1 MERSQRVA
9 RYAVLGGGA
18 AGLTLAWRLARAGAS
33 VTLFE
38 REPRPGGL
46 AAGFRVDEV
55 WLEKFYHHIFKTD
68 RAIIRLIGELGLGN
82 QLFWGTPASKVLTSG
97 AEHQLDS
104 PLSLLRFGPLSLIDR
119 LRMGMAMAY
128 LKLEPRPDR
137 LEGRTAARWIRRWMG
152 DGPYRT
158 VWRPLLE
165 GKFGGRADEI
175 AAPWFWARVH
185 DRTTALGY
193 VRGGFQQV
201 YDRLA
206 EEIAAAGGALRF
218 GAEVRGVRRAAESGF
233 CVLTSEGGDRFDRV
247 ISCLPTRVTCRLVPE
262 LPDWYRTAYDQGDAF
277 GAHCLI
283 LALDRPLTGSY
294 WLNIGDRGYP
304 FMVLVE
310 HTNFLPPADYGGR
323 RLVYLGN
330 YRAMDDPIYGKDTE
344 ALIAEYLPHLAR
356 INPGIRR
363 EWIREAWTFSAP
375 FAQPIVTVDYRR
387 HIPPVATPLPGLY
400 LANMFQVYP
409 HDRGQNYSI
418 ELAERLAE
426 RLLRTSH
433 GEVTGRPGRDES
445 RPYRVVG

>member
-1 MERSQRVA
+1 VERSEGGT

-38 REPRPGGL
+38 RESGPGGL
-46 AAGFRVDEV
+46 AAGFRVGDV

-68 RAIIRLIGELGLGN
+68 RAIIRLIGELGLEDR
-82 QLFWGTPASKVLTSG
+82 LFWGTPASVVLTGG

-104 PLSLLRFGPLSLIDR
+104 PLSLLRFRPLSLVNR

-128 LKLEPRPDR
+128 LKLEPRPER

-206 EEIAAAGGALRF
+206 EQIAAAGGALRF
-218 GAEVRGVRRAAESGF
+218 GTEVRGVHAAEGRF
-233 CVLTSEGGDRFDRV
+233 CVLTAGGGERFDRV

-262 LPDWYRTAYDQGDAF
+262 LPDWYRTKYDQGEAF
-277 GAHCLI
+277 GAHCLV
-283 LALDRPLTGSY
+283 LALDRPLTDSY
-294 WLNIGDRGYP
+294 WLNIGDGGYP
-304 FMVLVE
+304 FMVLVG
-310 HTNFLPPADYGGR
+310 HTNFLPAADYGGR
-323 RLVYLGN
+323 HLVYLGN
-330 YRAMDDPIYGKDTE
+330 YRAMDDAIYTKDTE
-344 ALIAEYLPHLAR
+344 TLITEYLPHLAR
-356 INPGIRR
+356 INPAIRR

-387 HIPPVATPLPGLY
+387 HIPPLATPLPGLF

-418 ELAERLAE
+418 ELAERLAA
-426 RLLRTSH
+426 RLLRTPD
-433 GEVTGRPGRDES
+433 EQAVGRRGRDSS
-445 RPYRVVG
+445 RPYRVAG